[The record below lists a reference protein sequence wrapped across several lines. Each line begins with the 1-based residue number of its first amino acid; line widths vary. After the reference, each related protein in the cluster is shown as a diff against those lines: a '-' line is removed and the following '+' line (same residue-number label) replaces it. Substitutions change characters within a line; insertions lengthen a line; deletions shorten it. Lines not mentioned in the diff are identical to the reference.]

1 MGRKKH
7 VFIGAAAAFLAAAAL
22 SLCLGAVN
30 VSLGE
35 LWQAAK
41 NGPKN
46 TAGYIFW
53 YSRLPRTAACLLAG
67 AALSVS
73 GAVIQ
78 SVLHNKLASPS
89 IIGVNA
95 GAGLAVTVSCALG
108 ALSGWTIAASA
119 FLGAMGAMLLVV
131 FIGKKTGASRTTVI
145 LSGVAVNAILN
156 ALTEALTTLVPEVA
170 QMRGDFRVG
179 GFSSV
184 SHVRLIPAAVL
195 ILAALAVLLVLGN
208 ELDVLALGDDTA
220 SSLGMPVKRMRT
232 VFLVLAAMLAGAAV
246 SFTGLL
252 GFVGLIVPHA
262 VRRIAGSDNRYL
274 LPLCALAGGA
284 FVTLCDV
291 ASRALFAPYEL
302 PVGIVMS
309 VIGGPVFLILLLNRK
324 GGHGRG

>member
-1 MGRKKH
+1 MEYSYDYDTY
-7 VFIGAAAAFLAAAAL
+7 GALAAE
-22 SLCLGAVN
+22 
-30 VSLGE
+30 E
-35 LWQAAK
+35 LE
-41 NGPKN
+41 
-46 TAGYIFW
+46 
-53 YSRLPRTAACLLAG
+53 
-67 AALSVS
+67 
-73 GAVIQ
+73 
-78 SVLHNKLASPS
+78 
-89 IIGVNA
+89 
-95 GAGLAVTVSCALG
+95 
-108 ALSGWTIAASA
+108 
-119 FLGAMGAMLLVV
+119 
-131 FIGKKTGASRTTVI
+131 
-145 LSGVAVNAILN
+145 
-156 ALTEALTTLVPEVA
+156 EALDIMGGSMIGSGIFNGLLMLVFFIFTAIGLYAIAKRRGIDHAWMAWVPVLNSWTLGCISD
-170 QMRGDFRVG
+170 QYQY
-179 GFSSV
+179 
-184 SHVRLIPAAVL
+184 LIKGKNKKRRT
-195 ILAALAVLLVLGN
+195 VLLVLGN

-291 ASRALFAPYEL
+291 ASRVLFAPYEL